1 MRRHYFTKKP
11 GQAGHKNP
19 FRKKK
24 GRKIWVGDERVIQ
37 KHFSHVHHLL
47 VAEQVRDRT
56 RYEEEVLKLLPEQRE
71 KRGKALR
78 GLSLHQI
85 NYNPSGQ
92 RLITFHAK
100 GGRALPRFSLSSGD
114 IVRLSAVRI
123 PESEWPAGVVY
134 ARSANSITVAFSGAE
149 LPDWVQHENQFQL
162 TLGESKTSFERMFD
176 MIQRV
181 RSAKNNRLA
190 RLRDIALGLKA
201 PELNDPVKPESLN
214 FFHPNLNTQQKKA
227 VAMALENKDVF
238 VLHGP
243 PGTGKTSVLV
253 EMVRQAKE
261 RGETVLISAPS
272 NAACD
277 HLVEQIVASGEL
289 FTQGMDRKTK
299 LKVTRLGHPA
309 RVSPAIRDHTLSFQL
324 VLHPYAKKLES
335 NHAKL
340 DQLFKQRLRR
350 RDRREMTWEE
360 KEVMNTEI
368 DALKA
373 ENKDIKAQIFNEVWN
388 STDIV
393 VATHVVCGDA
403 LLESKKFDW
412 VIIDE
417 AGQAIEPATWIP
429 IAHAHTSGER
439 GGHVSKLVLAGDHE
453 QLPPTILS
461 GNQGRGSLAYTL
473 FERFHD
479 VLPATSQL
487 RLDLQYRM
495 HEEIM
500 QFSSDV
506 FYEGALKAADANRK
520 HTLQDLPRVSK
531 HEITEKPVI
540 FIDTAGLGYDED
552 TDEATFSRFN
562 PGEAQIVIRQ
572 IKDLMAQ
579 GVSDTEIAVISP
591 YQAQIKCILQK
602 LEDHGM
608 SGLDVE
614 IDSVDSFQGREKE
627 AVILSL
633 VRSNLEGDL
642 GFLKDVRRMNVAMT
656 RAKRKLIVIG
666 DSATLA
672 ALPFYEDFL
681 AYAEKINGYLS
692 AWEFQS

>member
-1 MRRHYFTKKP
+1 MKRRYFTKKP
-11 GQAGHKNP
+11 GTAGHKNP

-24 GRKIWVGDERVIQ
+24 TRKIWVGEEKVIR

-47 VAEQVRDRT
+47 MAEQAQDRH
-56 RYEEEVLKLLPEQRE
+56 RYEEDVLKLLPEQRE
-71 KRGKALR
+71 KRGKSIM
-78 GLSLHQI
+78 GLSLHEVH
-85 NYNPSGQ
+85 YNPSGQ

-100 GGRALPRFSLSSGD
+100 GGKRLPRFSLNSGD
-114 IVRLSAVRI
+114 IVRLSGKRV
-123 PESEWPAGVVY
+123 PESDWPAGVVY

-162 TLGESKTSFERMFD
+162 TLGESKTSFERMFGVLD
-176 MIQRV
+176 RV
-181 RSAKNNRLA
+181 RDAKNNRLA
-190 RLRDIALGLKA
+190 KFRDISLGLKS
-201 PELNDPVKPESLN
+201 PELGDPVNPDSLS
-214 FFHPNLNTQQKKA
+214 FFNSNLNDQQRKA
-227 VAMALENKDVF
+227 VAMSLENKDIF
-238 VLHGP
+238 LLHGP

-253 EMVRQAKE
+253 EIVRQAKA

-277 HLVEQIVASGEL
+277 HLVEQLAATGNATGNGSEQNKPI
-289 FTQGMDRKTK
+289 
-299 LKVTRLGHPA
+299 KVTRLGHPA
-309 RVSPAIRDHTLSFQL
+309 RVSLAVRDRTLSFQL
-324 VLHPYAKKLES
+324 VLHPYAKLLES

-340 DQLFKQRLRR
+340 DQLFKQRVRR

-360 KEVMNTEI
+360 KEAQNVEI

-373 ENKDIKAQIFNEVWN
+373 ENKEIKAQIFNEVWN

-393 VATHVVCGDA
+393 IATHVVCGDA

-417 AGQAIEPATWIP
+417 AGQGIEPATWIP
-429 IAHAHTSGER
+429 IT
-439 GGHVSKLVLAGDHE
+439 HVSAASGRVNAGRLVLAGDHE

-461 GNQGRGSLAYTL
+461 RNQGRSSLAYTL

-479 VLPATSQL
+479 VLPDASRL
-487 RLDLQYRM
+487 RLEVQYRM
-495 HEEIM
+495 HEDIM
-500 QFSSDV
+500 RFSSEV
-506 FYEGALKAADANRK
+506 FYEGALTAAPANK
-520 HTLQDLPRVSK
+520 SHLLKDLPRVTA
-531 HEITEKPVI
+531 HEMTEKPVI
-540 FIDTAGLGYDED
+540 FIDTAGLGYDEEFED
-552 TDEATFSRFN
+552 GGSSRYN
-562 PGEAQIVIRQ
+562 SGEAQVVIRQ

-579 GVSDTEIAVISP
+579 GVAESEIAVISP
-591 YQAQIKCILQK
+591 YQAQVKWILQK
-602 LEDHGM
+602 MDDHGLG
-608 SGLDVE
+608 GLDVE

-666 DSATLA
+666 DSATLSS
-672 ALPFYEDFL
+672 LPFYEDFL
-681 AYAEKINGYLS
+681 AYTEKIGGYLS
-692 AWEFQS
+692 AWEFQA

>member
-1 MRRHYFTKKP
+1 MKRKYFTKEP
-11 GQAGHKNP
+11 GTAGHKNP
-19 FRKKK
+19 FRSKKA
-24 GRKIWVGDERVIQ
+24 RKLWVGEERVIR
-37 KHFSHVHHLL
+37 KHFKHVRQLL
-47 VAEQVRDRT
+47 LDEQVRDRT
-56 RYEEEVLKLLPEQRE
+56 RYEDEVLKLMPEQRE
-71 KRGKALR
+71 KRGKAIMGLTLR
-78 GLSLHQI
+78 EI

-92 RLITFHAK
+92 RLITFIAK
-100 GGRALPRFSLSSGD
+100 GGKSLPRFCLSSGD
-114 IVRLSAVRI
+114 IVRLSARRV
-123 PESEWPAGVVY
+123 PESEWPTGVVY
-134 ARSANSITVAFSGAE
+134 TRSSNAITVAFSGTE
-149 LPDWVQHENQFQL
+149 LPDWMDSENQFQL
-162 TLGESKTSFERMFD
+162 TLGESQTSFERMFAILD
-176 MIQRV
+176 RV
-181 RSAKNNRLA
+181 RDAKNNRLA
-190 RLRDIALGLKA
+190 KFRDIALGLKA
-201 PELNDPVKPESLN
+201 PEMGDPVKPESLS
-214 FFHPNLNTQQKKA
+214 FFNKALNAQQRKA
-227 VAMALENKDVF
+227 VAMSLENRDVF

-277 HLVEQIVASGEL
+277 HLVECLVAVAPE
-289 FTQGMDRKTK
+289 QKK

-309 RVSPAIRDHTLSFQL
+309 RVSPAVRDHTLSFQL
-324 VLHPYAKKLES
+324 VLHPYAKQLES

-360 KEVMNTEI
+360 KEEMNVEI

-393 VATHVVCGDA
+393 IATHVVCGDA

-417 AGQAIEPATWIP
+417 AGQATEPATWIP
-429 IAHAHTSGER
+429 ISQVCAAVERKHAGR
-439 GGHVSKLVLAGDHE
+439 VVLAGDHE

-461 GNQGRGSLAYTL
+461 RNQGRASLAYTL

-479 VLPATSQL
+479 VLPETSRL
-487 RLDLQYRM
+487 RLELQYRM
-495 HEEIM
+495 HEDIM
-500 QFSSDV
+500 RFSSDA
-506 FYEGALKAADANRK
+506 FYEGALTAADANK
-520 HTLQDLPRVSK
+520 GHLLKDLPLVSE
-531 HEITEKPVI
+531 HELTEKPVI
-540 FIDTAGLGYDED
+540 FIDTAGLGYDEVFED
-552 TDEATFSRFN
+552 GTFSRYN
-562 PGEAQIVIRQ
+562 PGEAQVVIRQ
-572 IKDLMAQ
+572 IKDLTAQ
-579 GVSDTEIAVISP
+579 GVNAENIAVISP
-591 YQAQIKCILQK
+591 YQAQVKWIVQK
-602 LEDHGM
+602 MDDQGLG
-608 SGLDVE
+608 GLDVE

-666 DSATLA
+666 DSATLSS
-672 ALPFYEDFL
+672 LPFYEDFL
-681 AYAEKINGYLS
+681 AYAEKVNGYLS

>member
-1 MRRHYFTKKP
+1 M
-11 GQAGHKNP
+11 
-19 FRKKK
+19 
-24 GRKIWVGDERVIQ
+24 
-37 KHFSHVHHLL
+37 
-47 VAEQVRDRT
+47 
-56 RYEEEVLKLLPEQRE
+56 
-71 KRGKALR
+71 
-78 GLSLHQI
+78 
-85 NYNPSGQ
+85 
-92 RLITFHAK
+92 
-100 GGRALPRFSLSSGD
+100 
-114 IVRLSAVRI
+114 
-123 PESEWPAGVVY
+123 
-134 ARSANSITVAFSGAE
+134 
-149 LPDWVQHENQFQL
+149 
-162 TLGESKTSFERMFD
+162 
-176 MIQRV
+176 
-181 RSAKNNRLA
+181 
-190 RLRDIALGLKA
+190 
-201 PELNDPVKPESLN
+201 
-214 FFHPNLNTQQKKA
+214 
-227 VAMALENKDVF
+227 
-238 VLHGP
+238 
-243 PGTGKTSVLV
+243 
-253 EMVRQAKE
+253 
-261 RGETVLISAPS
+261 
-272 NAACD
+272 
-277 HLVEQIVASGEL
+277 
-289 FTQGMDRKTK
+289 
-299 LKVTRLGHPA
+299 
-309 RVSPAIRDHTLSFQL
+309 
-324 VLHPYAKKLES
+324 
-335 NHAKL
+335 
-340 DQLFKQRLRR
+340 
-350 RDRREMTWEE
+350 
-360 KEVMNTEI
+360 
-368 DALKA
+368 
-373 ENKDIKAQIFNEVWN
+373 
-388 STDIV
+388 
-393 VATHVVCGDA
+393 
-403 LLESKKFDW
+403 
-412 VIIDE
+412 IIDE